1 LNGCLVFLRI
11 FNLLNENRFL
21 IHVYNFFLLDLL
33 SRYKLIILEVLN
45 NYQRKKL
52 DESNDEEF
60 YSDPKFVYH
69 LDANFRQNLSDLYE
83 REINNYSTVLDL
95 MSSWDSYLPK
105 VKEFKKVI
113 GHGLNKQELE
123 RNKIFDS
130 YWIQNFNLSQQLPL
144 DKESID
150 YCLMVAAWQYLQY
163 PENLTKEIAR
173 ILNRTGKFIIAFSNR
188 AFWHK
193 APNIWTSSTEEER
206 VKYVRKVLITNGFN
220 EPKIIKKFTEP
231 ALNIFNFLNKDPF
244 YCLIATKE

>member
-1 LNGCLVFLRI
+1 MLCIYSKLV
-11 FNLLNENRFL
+11 
-21 IHVYNFFLLDLL
+21 
-33 SRYKLIILEVLN
+33 ILEVLN

-52 DESNDEEF
+52 DERNDEEF

-83 REINNYSTVLDL
+83 REIDNNSTVLDL

-105 VKEFKKVI
+105 GKKYKKVI

-123 RNKIFDS
+123 RNKIFNS
-130 YWIQNFNLSQQLPL
+130 YWIQNFNLSQQIPL

-173 ILNRTGKFIIAFSNR
+173 ILSREGKFIIAFSNR

-193 APNIWTSSTEEER
+193 TPNIWTSSSEEER
-206 VKYVRKVLITNGFN
+206 IKYVRKVLISNGFN
-220 EPKIIKKFTEP
+220 EPKIIRKFNKP
-231 ALNIFNFLNKDPF
+231 ALNILNFLNKDPF

>member
-1 LNGCLVFLRI
+1 MEI
-11 FNLLNENRFL
+11 
-21 IHVYNFFLLDLL
+21 
-33 SRYKLIILEVLN
+33 LN

-60 YSDPKFVYH
+60 YADPKFVYH
-69 LDANFRQNLSDLYE
+69 LDANFRQYLSNIYE
-83 REINNYSTVLDL
+83 NEIVECSTVLDL

-105 VKEFKKVI
+105 GKKYKKVI

-123 RNKIFDS
+123 KNKILDS
-130 YWIQNFNLSQQLPL
+130 YWIQNFNLNQEIPL
-144 DKESID
+144 DSASID

-173 ILNRTGKFIIAFSNR
+173 TLSKQGKIIIAFSNR

-193 APNIWTSSTEEER
+193 APKIWTSSTEEER
-206 VKYVRKVLITNGFN
+206 VKYVRKVLVKNGFS
-220 EPKIIKKFTEP
+220 EPKIIKKFNQTD
-231 ALNIFNFLNKDPF
+231 LSIFNFLNKDPF

>member
-1 LNGCLVFLRI
+1 MQTILNHDMNI
-11 FNLLNENRFL
+11 N
-21 IHVYNFFLLDLL
+21 LLDLWKNTMVL
-33 SRYKLIILEVLN
+33 FLEVLN

-83 REINNYSTVLDL
+83 REIDNNSTVLDL

-105 VKEFKKVI
+105 GKKYKKVI

-123 RNKIFDS
+123 KNKTFDS
-130 YWIQNFNLSQQLPL
+130 YWIQNFNLSQQIPL

-163 PENLTKEIAR
+163 PENLTQEIAR
-173 ILNRTGKFIIAFSNR
+173 ILNSNGKIIIAFSNR

-193 APNIWTSSTEEER
+193 APNIWTSSNEEER
-206 VKYVRKVLITNGFN
+206 IKYVRKVLISNGFN

-231 ALNIFNFLNKDPF
+231 SLNIFNFLNKDPF
-244 YCLIATKE
+244 YCLIATKG